1 MQLFLVL
8 IIVELSNIYDG
19 GILYNMEYYRSG
31 YCVRDYIGEE
41 DIIYIFFSLLGQG
54 YHLLCFLLIM
64 ISNSSIMLYINAC
77 TWHLKN
83 ISTKKKKRKKK
94 YSSPIK
100 STFPVRRVSVCSACV
115 QSMFYLP
122 CIFSFPGYSQHSRWN
137 RPTPSV
143 EKTSLGY
150 LWLWAW
156 EDGVLRVILRSGS
169 NNAGA
174 LRFGPCNARVR
185 KVSVFR
191 GTARGAFTKE
201 ITNRNAYWFLLLWFC
216 FGGRLCAQEC
226 ILLLRSPVC
235 ECMIVFD
242 QLEFFLRHFSA
253 FDKIGNRVLFH

>member
-1 MQLFLVL
+1 MKTARWTSGNEVSKIIYGLHVVLVALGCFIWLLGAHTGSFCKSLGLIMMGRLMQLFLVL

-122 CIFSFPGYSQHSRWN
+122 CIFSFPGYSQHSR
-137 RPTPSV
+137 
-143 EKTSLGY
+143 
-150 LWLWAW
+150 
-156 EDGVLRVILRSGS
+156 
-169 NNAGA
+169 
-174 LRFGPCNARVR
+174 
-185 KVSVFR
+185 
-191 GTARGAFTKE
+191 
-201 ITNRNAYWFLLLWFC
+201 
-216 FGGRLCAQEC
+216 
-226 ILLLRSPVC
+226 
-235 ECMIVFD
+235 
-242 QLEFFLRHFSA
+242 
-253 FDKIGNRVLFH
+253 